1 LEQYENQKEN
11 AEVSK
16 RVYENMQLK
25 YYQGI
30 VSSLDLTTS
39 SNNYITAEA
48 NYIKALMNLL
58 EADVSLKKLY
68 SSL

>member
-1 LEQYENQKEN
+1 MK
-11 AEVSK
+11 
-16 RVYENMQLK
+16 LK
-25 YYQGI
+25 YNQGI

-39 SNNYITAEA
+39 NNNYITAEA